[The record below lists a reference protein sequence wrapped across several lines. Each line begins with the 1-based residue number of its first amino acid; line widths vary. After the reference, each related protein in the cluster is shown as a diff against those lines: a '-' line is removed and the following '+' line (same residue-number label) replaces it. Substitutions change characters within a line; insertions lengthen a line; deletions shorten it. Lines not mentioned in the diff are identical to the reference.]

1 MGNAEWCPLAD
12 KVVVMGSGLK
22 YTGRGEYLQGV
33 PMRDLSAEE
42 LLGFSAEERA
52 RIERSGLWVGEMP
65 RPLGDIKGI
74 GEELMAALA
83 GVGLVTAE
91 QVRQADDR
99 ALLAISGIGVKRLA
113 EIRAAV
119 GPRVTE

>member
-1 MGNAEWCPLAD
+1 MMGN
-12 KVVVMGSGLK
+12 GLK

-42 LLGFSAEERA
+42 LMAYSAEERE
-52 RIERSGLWVGEMP
+52 RIERSGLWLGEMP
-65 RPLGDIKGI
+65 RPLCDIKGI
-74 GEELMAALA
+74 GEELVAALGA
-83 GVGLVTAE
+83 VGLTTAE

-99 ALLAISGIGVKRLA
+99 ALLAIAGIGQKRLK

-119 GPRVTE
+119 GPRDTK